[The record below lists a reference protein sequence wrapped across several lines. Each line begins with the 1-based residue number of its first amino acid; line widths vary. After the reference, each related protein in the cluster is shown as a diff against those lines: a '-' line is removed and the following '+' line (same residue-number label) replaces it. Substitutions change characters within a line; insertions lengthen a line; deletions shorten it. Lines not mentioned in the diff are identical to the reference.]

1 MVAERGRGR
10 DFVTA
15 GVALESVS
23 DNVQLLAAPVAEGL
37 KHFEHRGG
45 RTAWERVR
53 DRLAALSIEINTRVV
68 RVTSPAARD
77 RASTEDTGQHAAHRT
92 HGWPGHDGEACCGHA
107 ASAWCAA
114 PQVVIA
120 SAGSARLV
128 DAKGNQHVRE
138 RRLHP
143 AKPHRH
149 PRHCLPGVP
158 VYVHWARSWIG
169 SGPVIEDVNP
179 R

>member
-23 DNVQLLAAPVAEGL
+23 DNVQLLAAPVAENL

-53 DRLAALSIEINTRVV
+53 DRLAALSIEVNTRVV
-68 RVTSPAARD
+68 KGDIAG
-77 RASTEDTGQHAAHRT
+77 STRPRQR
-92 HGWPGHDGEACCGHA
+92 PGHWPACRTSHTLLTGSRRGSMHA
-107 ASAWCAA
+107 ASAWCTA

-158 VYVHWARSWIG
+158 VYVHGARSWIG